1 MERQLEEIPMK
12 RHLLTAGFA
21 SLAVLVT
28 PIIATGAMAKPE
40 KAATHHMK
48 KVVKKTTTTSN
59 LAPSSSSKTTTTTTT
74 ATPAAPAKK

>member
-1 MERQLEEIPMK
+1 MK
-12 RHLLTAGFA
+12 RHLLTAGLA

-48 KVVKKTTTTSN
+48 KVVKKTTPSN
-59 LAPSSSSKTTTTTTT
+59 LSPTSTSSS
-74 ATPAAPAKK
+74 ATPATTPATPAKK